1 MRKGE
6 AKIFAA
12 ITALLMLFTASP
24 ISAKSVERSAA
35 KEHSS
40 YVRQTKAQYDKEHLS
55 SIDLPT
61 LKVGTHGLQSLK
73 KSRPYQQATPITPMR
88 VTSADGSNI
97 YGTMIYNSTWTDDS
111 QPAGFYKFK
120 YNDGSSLESVFV
132 SDDYV
137 ALGGAVYA
145 NNKVYFI
152 SYMSI
157 MGYVIAE
164 LEVCDFDTWDI
175 EESIP
180 VEIGSIARDMTY
192 DPTTG
197 NVYGCFYNDDGDGW
211 VFGRMSLE
219 TGDRY
224 VITDLDTVFLVIAAN
239 SKGEIYG
246 IDLFGDLYKFD
257 KFTGART
264 KIGNTGY
271 KPEYSASGCFDL
283 RTDKLYWECLG
294 KDEVARIFEVN
305 TEDASVT
312 LSTTLPNS
320 AEIVSMFIPTPEADD
335 AAPAAVSNLKANF
348 DKDSFEGNVTFTLPN
363 QTFSGETISDAL
375 QYEITLNEVSYTTG
389 TGNPGEEITAPI
401 SVTSAGEYRIAVY
414 ASNSVGRSPVTK
426 LEHWIG
432 YDIPDNVHNLTMK
445 RGDANNQ
452 VVLSWDPVAKTVHGG
467 YIDPEAITYKV
478 VRMPDN
484 VTVASDL
491 KETGYTD
498 TLPET
503 DDLVTYSYRV
513 SAING
518 GMEGEVVESD
528 SYSYGVTALPFS
540 EDFND
545 EEVGISRFF
554 VVDADND
561 GYTWTY
567 DGINQAARVRYSSAN
582 SYTEP
587 KDDWLFTPMFSLKND
602 RLYYISFKSR
612 CYDTPNPERIE
623 VKMGNNQSVDA
634 MTQQVFGI
642 QAITS
647 PEYKTFGK
655 YISVPTDG
663 HYSIGFHAC
672 SAADKLYL
680 YVDDILVEEGPLLG
694 TPDGVSSLTATA
706 GENGSYEATI
716 SFKAPTQTVEGS
728 ELGKLSKIEVF
739 RGDTLI
745 KTFDNPA
752 VGSELSYTDTE
763 AVQGNNI
770 YYVTAYN
777 EIGAGHSQSVT
788 VFVGYD
794 VPDEVSNVKAHE
806 VDGGKVVITWDAP
819 TKGKNGGYF
828 DPNALTYLVW
838 NGYTLN
844 EIASD
849 VTELTATDE
858 NPDLQGEKQTFIAYY
873 VFPKSPGGYGI
884 GILSNIL
891 PIGEPFAMPF
901 KESFAN
907 AAISEYPWEV
917 DMPEESGAAWY
928 LESEGSSPDVAPQDN
943 DGGMVSFLPSESGDI
958 ATLYSSKIDFS
969 HVSSPVLEFYYY
981 VPEDCFDYLRVGVS
995 ADSGDYETVKTI
1007 SYRTETETGWQ
1018 KASIDLSKYASA
1030 KFIALSF
1037 EAESY
1042 NGEYNLHFDKF
1053 VVKSLF
1059 ADNLEMTS
1067 LTVPDKL
1074 TVGEAAKASATITN
1088 AGINS
1093 ASDYSVSLLV
1103 NGDVIATKDGGATLK
1118 SGDSATFEFKFTP
1131 TVHFG
1136 RDAEICAR
1144 VSYDED
1150 MDEVDNRSETYTIPV
1165 KQPRYPGVYDLEA
1178 NVEDNNV
1185 LLTWGEPESQASN
1198 GQAVTDGAEN
1208 YKPFIIT
1215 NIGDWT
1221 MVDCDK
1227 QRTIG
1232 IYNEDGSGKTLEYD
1246 NIFDA
1251 KSFMVFNPS
1260 AAGLQEGSLSIE
1272 MFGPHS
1278 GDQMFMAFDAE
1289 NGKTDD
1295 WMISPELPGTSQEI
1309 SFFVKSVTEFMD
1321 LEKYEVLY
1329 SSTGYDVADFVK
1341 LGDTREAPATWTE
1354 VKVVLPEG
1362 AKYFA
1367 IRCVSE
1373 GIWAFM
1379 VDDIKYLPASAFDPE
1394 LSLLGYNVYC
1404 NKVKLNDSPVEDLS
1418 YIDTLPESGYNTYY
1432 VTVVYDLGESP
1443 ISNIVTAGNS
1453 GVKNVN
1459 LSGVS
1464 VHADH
1469 QNIIIK
1475 NAEGKHVAVFAA
1487 DGKYIAGG
1495 NVATETQVISTPVSG
1510 IYIVMVGNEAYR
1522 VITK

>member
-1 MRKGE
+1 
-6 AKIFAA
+6 
-12 ITALLMLFTASP
+12 
-24 ISAKSVERSAA
+24 
-35 KEHSS
+35 
-40 YVRQTKAQYDKEHLS
+40 
-55 SIDLPT
+55 
-61 LKVGTHGLQSLK
+61 
-73 KSRPYQQATPITPMR
+73 
-88 VTSADGSNI
+88 
-97 YGTMIYNSTWTDDS
+97 
-111 QPAGFYKFK
+111 
-120 YNDGSSLESVFV
+120 
-132 SDDYV
+132 
-137 ALGGAVYA
+137 
-145 NNKVYFI
+145 
-152 SYMSI
+152 
-157 MGYVIAE
+157 
-164 LEVCDFDTWDI
+164 
-175 EESIP
+175 
-180 VEIGSIARDMTY
+180 MTY

-219 TGDRY
+219 TGEREA
-224 VITDLDTVFLVIAAN
+224 ITDLDVVFVVIAAN

-257 KFTGART
+257 KFSGART

-271 KPEYSASGCFDL
+271 TPAYSASGCFDL

-294 KDEVARIFEVN
+294 SDEEARIFEVN

-320 AEIVSMFIPTPEADD
+320 AEIISMFIPTPEADD
-335 AAPAAVSNLKANF
+335 AAPAAVGNLTATF
-348 DKDSFEGNVTFTLPN
+348 DKDSFDGNVTFTLPSN
-363 QTFSGETISDAL
+363 TFSGDPISGSL
-375 QYEITLNEVSYTTG
+375 QYEVTLNEVSYATG
-389 TGNPGEEITAPI
+389 SGNAGEEITIPV
-401 SVTSAGEYRIAVY
+401 SVTAAGEYRIAVY
-414 ASNSVGRSPVTK
+414 SENSVGRSPVTK
-426 LEHWIG
+426 LERWIG
-432 YDIPDNVHNLTMK
+432 YDVPDNVHNLSVK
-445 RGDANNQ
+445 RGDTNNQ
-452 VVLSWDPVAKTVHGG
+452 VELSWDPVAQTVHGG
-467 YIDPEAITYKV
+467 YIDPAAVTYKV

-484 VTVASDL
+484 VTVASGL
-491 KETGYTD
+491 TETKYTD

-503 DDLVTYSYRV
+503 EDLVTYSYLV

-518 GMEGEVVESD
+518 GMEGEAVTSD
-528 SYSYGVTALPFS
+528 TYSYGISSLPFS
-540 EDFND
+540 EDFSD
-545 EEVGISRFF
+545 EDVGISRFF

-567 DGINQAARVRYSSAN
+567 DGINQAARIRYSSAN
-582 SYTEP
+582 GYTEP
-587 KDDWLFTPMFSLKND
+587 KDDWLFTPMFSFKSD
-602 RLYYISFKSR
+602 RLYYVSFKSR
-612 CYDTPNPERIE
+612 GYDSSNIERIE
-623 VKMGNNQSVDA
+623 VKMGNDQSVAA
-634 MTQQVFGI
+634 MTEQLFGVQTI
-642 QAITS
+642 NS

-655 YISVPTDG
+655 YFSVSTDG

-672 SAADKLYL
+672 SAADKFYL

-694 TPDGVSSLTATA
+694 TPDGVTSLTATA

-716 SFKAPTQTVEGS
+716 SFTAPTLTVEGG
-728 ELGKLSKIEVF
+728 ELGKLSKIEVL
-739 RGDTLI
+739 RNGTLI

-752 VGSELSYTDTE
+752 VGSELSFTDTE
-763 AVQGNNI
+763 AEQGNNT
-770 YYVTAYN
+770 YTVTAYN
-777 EIGAGHSQSVT
+777 EIGEGHSQSVT

-794 VPDEVSNVKAHE
+794 VPGVVSNVKARE

-819 TKGKNGGYF
+819 TQGQNGGYF
-828 DPNALTYLVW
+828 DPSALTYMVW
-838 NGYTLN
+838 NGYTLQ

-858 NPDLQGEKQTFIAYY
+858 SPDLQGEKRTFIAYY
-873 VFPKSPGGYGI
+873 VFPKSPGGYGT
-884 GILSNIL
+884 GILSNVL
-891 PIGEPFAMPF
+891 PIGETCALPF
-901 KESFAN
+901 KESFVN
-907 AAISEYPWEV
+907 AAIAEYPWEV
-917 DMPEESGAAWY
+917 DMPDGCNAMWY
-928 LESEGSSPDVAPQDN
+928 LEAEGTNPEATPQDN
-943 DGGMVSFLPSESGDI
+943 DGGMVSFFPSESGDI

-981 VPEDCFDYLRVGVS
+981 VPEDCFDFLRVGVS
-995 ADSGDYETVKTI
+995 ADSGDYEAVKTI

-1018 KASIDLSKYASA
+1018 KASIDLSQYASA

-1042 NGEYNLHFDKF
+1042 NAEFNLHFDNIVIKN
-1053 VVKSLF
+1053 LYT
-1059 ADNLEMTS
+1059 DNLEMTS
-1067 LTVPDKL
+1067 LTVPNTL
-1074 TVGEAAKASATITN
+1074 SVGEAAKASATITN
-1088 AGINS
+1088 AGVNS
-1093 ASDYSVSLLV
+1093 ASDYSVSLLI
-1103 NGDVIATKDGGATLK
+1103 NGDVVATKDGGATLK

-1131 TVHFG
+1131 TVHYG
-1136 RDAEICAR
+1136 REAEISAR

-1150 MDEVDNRSETYTIPV
+1150 MDEVDNLSEVYTIPV

-1185 LLTWGEPESQASN
+1185 LLSWSEPESQASD
-1198 GQAVTDGAEN
+1198 GQAVTDGAES
-1208 YKPFIIT
+1208 YKAFIIT
-1215 NIGDWT
+1215 NVGEWT
-1221 MVDCDK
+1221 MVDRDK
-1227 QRTIG
+1227 LTTYG
-1232 IYNEDGSGKTLEYD
+1232 IYDANNTSGTDLYPYD
-1246 NIFDA
+1246 NKFDPKA
-1251 KSFMVFNPS
+1251 FIVFNS
-1260 AAGLQEGSLSIE
+1260 AEANVLDEDDE
-1272 MFGPHS
+1272 DTTWKPYN
-1278 GDQMFMAFDAE
+1278 GDQMFVAFDSYQGA
-1289 NGKTDD
+1289 NDD

-1309 SFFVKSVTEFMD
+1309 SFFVKSATDEYG

-1341 LGDTREAPATWTE
+1341 LGNTREAPAEWTE

-1367 IRCVSE
+1367 IRCISE
-1373 GIWAFM
+1373 DAFAFM

-1453 GVKNVN
+1453 GVRNVN

-1464 VHADH
+1464 VYTDR

-1475 NAEGKHVAVFAA
+1475 NAEGKHVALFAA

-1495 NVATETQVISTPVSG
+1495 NAVNETQVISTPVGG